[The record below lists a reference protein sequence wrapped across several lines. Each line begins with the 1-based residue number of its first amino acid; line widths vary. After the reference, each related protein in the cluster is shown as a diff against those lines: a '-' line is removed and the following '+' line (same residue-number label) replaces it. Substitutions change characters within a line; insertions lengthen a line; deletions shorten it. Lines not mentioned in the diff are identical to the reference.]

1 MLVFVTVLGLSPA
14 AASRG
19 RSPAVSMGFSL
30 RWRLLCRAQAPG
42 TRASVV
48 QHAVSGVVAHRLL
61 SCPLASGIFS
71 DQWWDPC
78 PLPWQAD
85 SYLLDHQ
92 GSSQRHSLIL
102 SLWNQNGTYLHI
114 AFGCL
119 IFFALIPPPM
129 TLFLVTYFF
138 FFSSFFPSFLPPI
151 PPSPLFPPSLPFF
164 FLFSPRNQGI
174 YFIMVIFFLSFFFFL
189 PYCVTW
195 KTLVSWLWMEPTP
208 HPPQWKYGVLT
219 NGPPRNSSHRS
230 VFA

>member
-1 MLVFVTVLGLSPA
+1 MLVFVTVLGLPPA

-19 RSPAVSMGFSL
+19 RSPAVSTGFSL
-30 RWRLLCRAQAPG
+30 QRRLLCRAQAPG

-48 QHAVSGVVAHRLL
+48 QQAVSGAGAHRLL
-61 SCPLASGIFS
+61 SCPLACGIFW
-71 DQWWDPC
+71 DQGWDPC

-85 SYLLDHQ
+85 SYPLDHQ

-102 SLWNQNGTYLHI
+102 SLWNQNGSYLHI

-138 FFSSFFPSFLPPI
+138 FFLPFFLLSFLPFLL
-151 PPSPLFPPSLPFF
+151 PLLSLLPF
-164 FLFSPRNQGI
+164 LFI
-174 YFIMVIFFLSFFFFL
+174 FYFPLETREFVPSWWFSFSLFFFL
-189 PYCVTW
+189 PYCVAC

-208 HPPQWKYGVLT
+208 HPPQWKSGVLT
-219 NGPPRNSSHRS
+219 SGPPRNSSHRS